1 MDPLPGPLTTFR
13 QLIEADLRRAAR
25 LIIEVRDEIDLQLRI
40 ATPEG
45 DHHLPLTLPDDP
57 AERARML
64 SLVGRLMAVKQ
75 AVAFVLAAELAEPD
89 GVHAIGVGPRE
100 IAACIA
106 RIRRHPR
113 PWTTAS
119 FGPVEWLDRDAVD
132 PAIMALLPRGRTAV
146 SAAELAELR
155 TWFGPA
161 GRFPLVHVATGELR
175 QL

>member
-13 QLIEADLRRAAR
+13 QLVEADLRRAAR
-25 LIIEVRDEIDLQLRI
+25 RIIEVQDEIDPQLRI

-45 DHHLPLTLPDDP
+45 DYHLALTLPEDA
-57 AERARML
+57 AERAHML
-64 SLVGRLMAVKQ
+64 RLVGKLMAVKQ

-89 GVHAIGVGPRE
+89 CVHAVGVGPRE
-100 IAACIA
+100 VAACIA

-132 PAIMALLPRGRTAV
+132 QAIVALLPKGRTTV
-146 SAAELAELR
+146 SAGELVELK
-155 TWFGPA
+155 TWFGPT